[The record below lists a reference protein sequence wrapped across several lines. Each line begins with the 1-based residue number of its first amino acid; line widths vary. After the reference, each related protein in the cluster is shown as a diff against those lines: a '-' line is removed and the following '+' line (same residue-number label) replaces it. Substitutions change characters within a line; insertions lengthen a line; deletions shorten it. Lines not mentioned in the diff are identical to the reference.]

1 MPIPTAD
8 QAKAAVSKNATWK
21 YIIDWVITKIV
32 STGGRSNASTIT
44 AAERVGPFTHTIA
57 NPILDAT
64 LLDGINRHHFLAGG
78 RMSNFLTV
86 PCAQAAHLFYNF
98 IKYSGSIIR
107 NPNDRLDRN
116 LPDFFVRVSS
126 RRTTQR
132 WREMTGA
139 ELEEAGFAYGKDLE
153 VLEMQGMML
162 MGWVAEVEDDEETAA
177 IKALWGSETAI
188 VRSTASK
195 L

>member
-1 MPIPTAD
+1 MPIPSAYQATA
-8 QAKAAVSKNATWK
+8 AASKNTTWR

-32 STGGRSNASTIT
+32 STGGRSNSPTIT
-44 AAERVGPFTHTIA
+44 AAERVGPFTHSIA
-57 NPILDAT
+57 NPILDAA

-86 PCAQAAHLFYNF
+86 PCAQVAHLLYNF

-139 ELEEAGFAYGKDLE
+139 ELEEAGFAYGEDLE

-188 VRSTASK
+188 VCSTASK